1 MIAQIAFTMDKE
13 IKNKFF
19 EKCKEKWIS
28 MKTALTILAWDFAN
42 WFISIWNKQGDGS
55 DITTEEN
62 DLAYKRAKKDFAENK
77 NIVSSEHLHKKY
89 S

>member
-1 MIAQIAFTMDKE
+1 MIAQIAFTMDKK

-42 WFISIWNKQGDGS
+42 WVINIWSKPVS
-55 DITTEEN
+55 DYDIITEEN
-62 DLAYKRAKKDFAENK
+62 EKAYNNAKKDLSENK
-77 NIVSSEHLHKKY
+77 NIVSSEYLHKKY
-89 S
+89 A

>member
-19 EKCKEKWIS
+19 DKCKEKWIS
-28 MKTALTILAWDFAN
+28 MKTALTILAGDFAN
-42 WFISIWNKQGDGS
+42 WFIGIGTRQINES
-55 DITTEEN
+55 DIMTDKNEI
-62 DLAYKRAKKDFAENK
+62 AYKKAKKDLYENK
-77 NIVSSEHLHKKY
+77 NIVSSDYLHKKY